1 VNTIS
6 NDGFSRRTFLR
17 VAGGALGGAWLTL
30 DLAKVAQAAQPAAEW
45 IGDSAVRVR
54 QTQDQMV
61 TSARDYIRER
71 PLITLGVA
79 LAAGYLIGRIGR

>member
-30 DLAKVAQAAQPAAEW
+30 DLAKVAQAAHDAHEARETAGAPDTSFLSKAELADVDAIAAQ
-45 IGDSAVRVR
+45 IIPDR
-54 QTQDQMV
+54 
-61 TSARDYIRER
+61 
-71 PLITLGVA
+71 
-79 LAAGYLIGRIGR
+79 

>member
-1 VNTIS
+1 
-6 NDGFSRRTFLR
+6 
-17 VAGGALGGAWLTL
+17 
-30 DLAKVAQAAQPAAEW
+30 
-45 IGDSAVRVR
+45 
-54 QTQDQMV
+54 MV